1 MYWWCNLDFSFLL
14 LTAMI
19 MDNMLVESN
28 KSICDWVLA
37 YWRTL
42 LDNKGEMD
50 SSIAVTVKKSSFI
63 SAIMTPIYQYHYWVQ
78 RFWDDKR
85 KSILPFMGL
94 GLMDTEEGYETP
106 ILYSRYY
113 CSA

>member
-1 MYWWCNLDFSFLL
+1 
-14 LTAMI
+14 MI

-50 SSIAVTVKKSSFI
+50 SSIAVTVRKSSFV
-63 SAIMTPIYQYHYWVQ
+63 SAIMASYTSIITGFNDPGIKESRHFRFYWFGIDGHGGRIRVTYPIFQ
-78 RFWDDKR
+78 
-85 KSILPFMGL
+85 ILL
-94 GLMDTEEGYETP
+94 
-106 ILYSRYY
+106 
-113 CSA
+113 